1 MHSCPGTIIPP
12 CTMSKTV
19 NKNKIQHMGALR
31 KMSETVAI
39 SGEIMCFIFLYYQDE
54 RQYQIPY

>member
-1 MHSCPGTIIPP
+1 
-12 CTMSKTV
+12 MSKTV